1 MSGTKVIGKKGVH
14 QEDLVELVYYLRDC
28 RASDLAL
35 MGSVVDKVSGI
46 VTLLA
51 AMASVSI
58 SFSGFAS
65 QASMSTAFV
74 KCTSISD
81 LTAVKVTL
89 V

>member
-1 MSGTKVIGKKGVH
+1 MSGTKIIGTRGVH
-14 QEDLVELVYYLRDC
+14 QEDLVELVYYLRDA

-35 MGSVVDKVSGI
+35 MGSVVDKLSGV

-51 AMASVSI
+51 GMASGSL
-58 SFSGFAS
+58 SLSGFAS

-81 LTAVKVTL
+81 LTAVTVTL